1 MPNYSPSS
9 KRAARHFARSEPS
22 AFLPHLIASY
32 RVMEI
37 IEQVPCQRLRPHFQ
51 RESANFLLRHGEHAV
66 KAKCQIVS

>member
-1 MPNYSPSS
+1 MPNYARSS

-32 RVMEI
+32 RAIET

-51 RESANFLLRHGEHAV
+51 RESADFLRRNGEHAI